1 MDKQQIK
8 QLGQMTTAD
17 IEPQKQLAIAIA
29 DLSSQGIE
37 IKDIHSE
44 FDMYGRLSGFNILIN
59 FESFH
64 TIFNDFKSYDDRTWL
79 TIIKKIGCITY
90 QAQKFKMKKR
100 QNVYNYP
107 HG

>member
-17 IEPQKQLAIAIA
+17 IEPQTQLAKALA
-29 DLSSQGIE
+29 DLCSQGIQ

-44 FDMYGRLSGFNILIN
+44 FDMYGRLSGFNILLPFDIFPRIFHE
-59 FESFH
+59 FE
-64 TIFNDFKSYDDRTWL
+64 SYDDRTWL
-79 TIIKKIGCITY
+79 TKIKTVGCITY
-90 QAQKFKMKKR
+90 QAQKFKITKR
-100 QNVYNYP
+100 PNVYNYP